1 MGPAIFWSRFVR
13 DCQELVWSGGKM
25 AVSGEKRQGP
35 GGGGPESAQNGS
47 VWAVQHLKRFPTYMI
62 RVNLALV
69 WPPGP

>member
-1 MGPAIFWSRFVR
+1 
-13 DCQELVWSGGKM
+13 M

-47 VWAVQHLKRFPTYMI
+47 VWAGQHLKRFPTYMI